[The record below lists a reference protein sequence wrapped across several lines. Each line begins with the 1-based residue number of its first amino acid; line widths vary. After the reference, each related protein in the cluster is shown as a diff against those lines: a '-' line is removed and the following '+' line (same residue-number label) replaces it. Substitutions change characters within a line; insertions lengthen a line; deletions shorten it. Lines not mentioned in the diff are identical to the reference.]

1 MESLAL
7 LWLLFLP
14 FGRLFVGRGMGRAW
28 PGMFVDLSVPTNI
41 FVFTFEDDFKHKLI
55 KCLLLED
62 ISMLRHIKLI
72 FFKHIYSFDGVNRDT
87 DQRSFLI
94 ILRCLDRAGVG
105 IILIIA
111 DALVRHLEPSGHEV
125 TLNAR
130 FEPHDFPLTN
140 NIFIII
146 FFDVNHHLL
155 GTHFPPWR
163 LPGSSWSSF
172 ILPIIIQFLIPI
184 LWLFFGGNFIG
195 LSGWLDLLVC
205 LYFGLPL

>member
-1 MESLAL
+1 
-7 LWLLFLP
+7 
-14 FGRLFVGRGMGRAW
+14 
-28 PGMFVDLSVPTNI
+28 MFVDLSVPTNI
-41 FVFTFEDDFKHKLI
+41 FVFTFEDDFKHKLV

-62 ISMLRHIKLI
+62 ISMLRHVKLI
-72 FFKHIYSFDGVNRDT
+72 FFKHIYSFDRVNWDT

-94 ILRCLDRAGVG
+94 ILRCLDRAGVY

-155 GTHFPPWR
+155 GTHFPP
-163 LPGSSWSSF
+163 
-172 ILPIIIQFLIPI
+172 
-184 LWLFFGGNFIG
+184 
-195 LSGWLDLLVC
+195 
-205 LYFGLPL
+205 